1 MNVIIYTTDFE
12 PITVIDLPRSVLDKI
27 EQQGGIKLSLGLP
40 ENNPPICTLV
50 MLTVR
55 WVNGEEKHI
64 LVTRDEETALLLKPD
79 WLPGQRGVYNMLY
92 NHIKQLTKRLT
103 NFTKDDDA

>member
-1 MNVIIYTTDFE
+1 VNVIIYTTDFE
-12 PITVIDLPRSVLDKI
+12 PITVIDLPRTVLDKA
-27 EQQGGIKLSLGLP
+27 EQQGGIKLSLGSA
-40 ENNPPICTLV
+40 EDSAPICTLV
-50 MLTVR
+50 MLRVR
-55 WVNGEEKHI
+55 WVNGEEKPI

-79 WLPGQRGVYNMLY
+79 WLPGQRSVYNMLY

>member
-1 MNVIIYTTDFE
+1 VNVIIYTTDFE
-12 PITVIDLPRSVLDKI
+12 PITIVDLPRSVLDKA
-27 EQQGGIKLSLGLP
+27 EQQGGIKLSLGP
-40 ENNPPICTLV
+40 TEADSPVCTLV
-50 MLTVR
+50 MIKVR
-55 WVNGEEKHI
+55 WVNGEEKPI